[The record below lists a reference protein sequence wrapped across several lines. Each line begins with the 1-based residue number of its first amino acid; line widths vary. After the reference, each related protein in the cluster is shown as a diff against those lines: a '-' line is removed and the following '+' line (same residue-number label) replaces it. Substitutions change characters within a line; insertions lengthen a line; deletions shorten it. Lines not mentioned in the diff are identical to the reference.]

1 MKGLHRPLDW
11 TGVRFV
17 HCTFEL
23 LQDHKSEMICAATTG
38 LKLGYP
44 SQALKI
50 FNSSTHYWDTTRT
63 LPPPESQA
71 CCCYREYSRPPTVA
85 YGPPSATCEIQPCEQ
100 RTSCI
105 ADAAARPIPVVL
117 YLGNSRILKEIPKPA
132 AKIRTGK
139 GLALPWE
146 AGLRTSPRRR
156 ATYKRKPAL
165 LGSKD

>member
-1 MKGLHRPLDW
+1 MKGLHRPLDLIR
-11 TGVRFV
+11 VRFV

-23 LQDHKSEMICAATTG
+23 LQDHKSEMILRSNDRSQTRLPFTS
-38 LKLGYP
+38 LKDFQFINALLG
-44 SQALKI
+44 
-50 FNSSTHYWDTTRT
+50 HYQDTTAY
-63 LPPPESQA
+63 ESQA